1 MQHTDKVPA
10 VIMRQLKGRT
20 GTGPI
25 DNLAMYETQLECP
38 QCGALEVL
46 HIPEQAGTCH
56 GGDFTNTCIEYH
68 WCEACDAY
76 LTDKEPAP

>member
-1 MQHTDKVPA
+1 MTLIP
-10 VIMRQLKGRT
+10 LEGRT

-25 DNLAMYETQLECP
+25 DNLAMHETQLECP
-38 QCGALEVL
+38 QCGALEVW

-56 GGDFTNTCIEYH
+56 SGDFTNTCIEYH

-76 LTDKEPAP
+76 LTDPGVGPQTPQP

>member
-1 MQHTDKVPA
+1 MILRP
-10 VIMRQLKGRT
+10 LEGRT

-25 DNLAMYETQLECP
+25 DNLAMHETQLECP
-38 QCGALEVL
+38 QCGALEVW

-68 WCEACDAY
+68 WCEACEAY